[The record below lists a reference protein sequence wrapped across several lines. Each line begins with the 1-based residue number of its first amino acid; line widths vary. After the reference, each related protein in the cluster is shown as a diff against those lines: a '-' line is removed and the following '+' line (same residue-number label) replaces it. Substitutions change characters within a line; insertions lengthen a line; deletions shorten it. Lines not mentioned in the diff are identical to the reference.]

1 MRLKKNK
8 IYKGKVI
15 AFRVTEKEFNLIKI
29 RANLYTDGN
38 VSEWITQA
46 GLKFKP
52 KRADIEE

>member
-52 KRADIEE
+52 KKSDIEE